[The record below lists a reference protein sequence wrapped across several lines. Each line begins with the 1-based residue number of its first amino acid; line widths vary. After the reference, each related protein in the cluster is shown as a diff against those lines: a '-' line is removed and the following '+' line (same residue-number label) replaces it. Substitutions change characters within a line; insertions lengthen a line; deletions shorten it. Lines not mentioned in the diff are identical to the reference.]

1 MDANHQQSLAGTKK
15 YFYEFE
21 GLKNLNLNLM
31 GKNTEL
37 NLRNQKI
44 FKLINIFE
52 GAFNILI

>member
-1 MDANHQQSLAGTKK
+1 
-15 YFYEFE
+15 
-21 GLKNLNLNLM
+21 M

-52 GAFNILI
+52 GAFNIFI